1 MFECKA
7 LHVQRQLQPRS
18 WVETPL
24 ANFGLYT
31 AQSYRLLLTCWH
43 WTTQSSVS
51 HKSFNSTE
59 MNPEAADKDTQFSK
73 KNDTIADL
81 TDNMSNVHVDG
92 HDDTLKT
99 NTMGQPT
106 RRLVI
111 YPRPHLLNLHKSPL
125 VKPPDDMPVLKD
137 WFGYVS
143 AGFGTCSNWLQL
155 AYYL

>member
-1 MFECKA
+1 
-7 LHVQRQLQPRS
+7 
-18 WVETPL
+18 
-24 ANFGLYT
+24 
-31 AQSYRLLLTCWH
+31 
-43 WTTQSSVS
+43 
-51 HKSFNSTE
+51 

-92 HDDTLKT
+92 HDDTLET

-143 AGFGTCSNWLQL
+143 AGFGACSNWLTICDRPENEQSMHKKDGEGSPTS
-155 AYYL
+155 ARDRAR